1 MFKDTPKG
9 LLEAVLAVHKESRE
23 KFVQEQKERLAKKAA
38 LGKMPKSADGKAD
51 PAANSGAKK
60 MAEELH
66 GKQHKLDVAKPKGK
80 LTSADFKALRMK
92 KEEAEQIDELSKK
105 TLGRYVDKATDDMT
119 KSAIHLGGLSAKGE
133 KKGTEWRNNFNNML
147 KRKMGIV
154 TAVDKLSKPQ
164 STPAAPMAKST
175 PAAPMAKWP
184 DHLSTSI
191 SSSSVKSRGGAGVKQ
206 GRAYGGA
213 VQKEEVEQIDERRS
227 EGKPIPKM
235 LGAGIPKR
243 SIGGRAYGGKDQ
255 DYEKKDKAKPA
266 APVDALPVMI
276 TSLNQAGK
284 DVVKTDRG
292 RRLLAL
298 QIHSRAK
305 DRASVSEEKD
315 TPGNG
320 YTHQCALHVKSEQYG
335 EGRTLT
341 SQHAEPDAQ
350 GHIAWYDVMFDE
362 GIVRMNAEDLEILVS
377 ESHGNHKKMK
387 K

>member
-23 KFVQEQKERLAKKAA
+23 KFVQEQKEMLAKKAA

-51 PAANSGAKK
+51 PAAHSGAKK

-80 LTSADFKALRMK
+80 LTAADFKALRMK
-92 KEEAEQIDELSKK
+92 
-105 TLGRYVDKATDDMT
+105 
-119 KSAIHLGGLSAKGE
+119 
-133 KKGTEWRNNFNNML
+133 
-147 KRKMGIV
+147 
-154 TAVDKLSKPQ
+154 
-164 STPAAPMAKST
+164 
-175 PAAPMAKWP
+175 
-184 DHLSTSI
+184 
-191 SSSSVKSRGGAGVKQ
+191 
-206 GRAYGGA
+206 
-213 VQKEEVEQIDERRS
+213 KEEVEQIDERRS

-243 SIGGRAYGGKDQ
+243 TIKGTAYGGSAQ

-266 APVDALPVMI
+266 APAETLPVTV

-284 DVVKTDRG
+284 DVTKTDRG

-298 QIHSRAK
+298 QVHSRAK
-305 DRASVSEEKD
+305 DRAGVSEEKD

-350 GHIAWYDVMFDE
+350 GHIAWYDVMFAE